1 MARSSRGPGG
11 PVREK
16 EAGLRILVTTSRMPF
31 AVDAIRKLGQR
42 DHALFA
48 ADSFRL
54 APGNHS
60 ALVHRALKL
69 PPPRFAPDRFID
81 AVAAAVAEHGIEL
94 LLPTF
99 EESFV
104 LAKQRARFEP
114 GCRLFAADFELLAR
128 LHHKARFFE
137 LLDEVGLPAPPTETV
152 TDRVGLQR
160 AVGRQQRW
168 VARAAYS
175 RGAVDVLTHA
185 GPVAGELS
193 LDDCRPS
200 ADNPW
205 IVQPFVDGQRLCC
218 YSLAHRGR
226 VSAHCAYAHPRT
238 LEGGGGISFES
249 IAPDETLALVRRLVA
264 ATGYHGQLSLDL
276 IRAADGLYALE
287 CNPRMT
293 DGVVLMAADE
303 FERGLLAPQP
313 GAAVVVPAGR
323 RRQITAG
330 LLREL
335 LAHFGRML
343 AQPGE
348 LRQALSELVH
358 IPGVYG
364 AKDDPGPALVLPLSY
379 SHVIGYKRHQRR
391 SARSRSSIAG
401 AYLYDVSWNGEPL
414 P

>member
-1 MARSSRGPGG
+1 MARCSRGPGG
-11 PVREK
+11 PVRER

-42 DHALFA
+42 GHALFA

-60 ALVHRALKL
+60 ALVRQALEL
-69 PPPRFAPDRFID
+69 PAPRFEPARFVD

-99 EESFV
+99 EESFA
-104 LAKQRARFEP
+104 LAKQRGRFEP
-114 GCRLFAADFELLAR
+114 DCTVFAADFGVLDR

-137 LLDEVGLPAPPTETV
+137 LLEEIGLPAPPTEV
-152 TDRVGLQR
+152 VADRAALR
-160 AVGRQQRW
+160 AAVGRQQRW

-175 RGAVDVLTHA
+175 RGAVDVLTHD
-185 GPVAGELS
+185 GPVAGDLS

-200 ADNPW
+200 QANPW

-218 YSLAHRGR
+218 YSLIHHGQ

-238 LEGGGGISFES
+238 LEGGGGISFLS
-249 IAPDETLALVRRLVA
+249 IAPDETLALVRRLA
-264 ATGYHGQLSLDL
+264 AHTGYTGQISFDL
-276 IRAADGLYALE
+276 IRAADGLYAME

-293 DGVVLMAADE
+293 DGVVLMTADE
-303 FERGLLAPQP
+303 FECGLLPDQS
-313 GAAVVVPAGR
+313 AAVLVPPGR
-323 RRQITAG
+323 RRQLTAG

-348 LRQALSELVH
+348 LRQALSELVR

-364 AKDDPGPALVLPLSY
+364 ADGDLGPALVLPLSY

-391 SARSRSSIAG
+391 AARSRSSIAG